1 MEIPMTLGQKLR
13 LAGLTLVLLSACS
26 RAGWAAT
33 TPFTI
38 MAGTWAGDGT
48 ITMSSGTQERLRCRA
63 QYGVDHA
70 GNDLQL
76 NLRCASQSYNFD
88 LTGQAEY
95 RDGLISGSWSE
106 ATRNAAG
113 TISGRASGNHI
124 QAAARGNNFS
134 ANLSLMTRGRQQTV
148 AIQPQG
154 GDVTGVSIALNRR

>member
-1 MEIPMTLGQKLR
+1 MTFGQKLR

-26 RAGWAAT
+26 RAGWAAA
-33 TPFTI
+33 TPFTL
-38 MAGTWAGDGT
+38 MVGTWSGEGT

-63 QYGVDHA
+63 QYGVDRA
-70 GNDLQL
+70 GSDLQL

-88 LTGQAEY
+88 LSGQAQY

-106 ATRNAAG
+106 ATRNAVG
-113 TISGRASGNHI
+113 TISGRADGNHI

-154 GDVTGVSIALNRR
+154 TDVTGVSIALNRR